1 MPYYQRDGVQGEH
14 PQQPFKDDFKH
25 SQWFLKS
32 MQNGKF
38 TNTYGLCK
46 PATLWFLVA
55 FGSSLNAV
63 ARCSCFWSC
72 TCFQPEG
79 TMFLQQFFW
88 LVQEA
93 QTYYIDEPRKS
104 TINRISN
111 HIIHLTSP
119 IPPAFALVLQPKRHF
134 WFLRSSETQAHWGSW
149 GHPRPFAN
157 WYPFKLGDG
166 WHMLTPLWPALV
178 PYYKICISPNWGT
191 PKRFGF
197 PPKKTTTHDNKLDAL
212 GV

>member
-1 MPYYQRDGVQGEH
+1 MILEINAKREIHQHLR
-14 PQQPFKDDFKH
+14 
-25 SQWFLKS
+25 S
-32 MQNGKF
+32 MQTSHPLIPCRVRLQPQCSGTLQLLLVMHMFPTGGNYVSSAVLLTCARS
-38 TNTYGLCK
+38 TNILYRWT
-46 PATLWFLVA
+46 
-55 FGSSLNAV
+55 
-63 ARCSCFWSC
+63 
-72 TCFQPEG
+72 
-79 TMFLQQFFW
+79 
-88 LVQEA
+88 QE
-93 QTYYIDEPRKS
+93 
-104 TINRISN
+104 INRISN

-119 IPPAFALVLQPKRHF
+119 LPPAFALVLQPKRHF